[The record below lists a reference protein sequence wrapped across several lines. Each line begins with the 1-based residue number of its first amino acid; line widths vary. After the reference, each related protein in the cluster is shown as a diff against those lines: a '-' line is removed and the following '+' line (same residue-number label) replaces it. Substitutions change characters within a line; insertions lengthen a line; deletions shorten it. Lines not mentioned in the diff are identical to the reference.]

1 MKQKVLIT
9 NNESEVSQWLSDG
22 WVIQMV
28 AAGFNGSFC
37 FILRYRG

>member
-1 MKQKVLIT
+1 MRQKVLIT
-9 NNESEVSQWLSDG
+9 NNETEVSQWLSDG

-37 FILRYRG
+37 FILIFGG